1 MTARGGEPHDM
12 KAWPPIPPDRIV
24 DPVGAGDVFL
34 SALLAVRVDPGL
46 VGGRIQHNSDL
57 LLAAAAGSLVLE
69 GPGMLGVPTR
79 LQVLTRMVRA
89 IGLRVQSGATVD

>member
-1 MTARGGEPHDM
+1 MTIDAR
-12 KAWPPIPPDRIV
+12 R
-24 DPVGAGDVFL
+24 
-34 SALLAVRVDPGL
+34 R
-46 VGGRIQHNSDL
+46 RL